1 MPPHPAQP
9 SAADLDAALHAL
21 HRHLRGWP
29 VSSAICLSSQP
40 TDLPD
45 VPPPFPLPAHA
56 PPRRHHDWPAGR
68 RCAAHALH
76 LLGHPDALR
85 PLPRT
90 PGGAPDWPAGTH
102 GSLSHAGGLTVAAAT
117 RAPQRVGLDLEPLSG
132 PAPDARRWQHV
143 LTESTFKALWPLRPD
158 PLDPAHFHAPPPP
171 DPTRTQGVADVHVLG
186 WPGPLQVRWAH
197 THGFLLALTLLPAP
211 PEAP

>member
-1 MPPHPAQP
+1 MTSHPAHP
-9 SAADLDAALHAL
+9 SAAELDAALHAL
-21 HRHLRGWP
+21 RRHLSSWP
-29 VSSAICLSSQP
+29 VSSAIALSCQP
-40 TDLPD
+40 TDL
-45 VPPPFPLPAHA
+45 PPPFPLPAHA
-56 PPRRHHDWPAGR
+56 PTRRHHDWHAGR

-102 GSLSHAGGLTVAAAT
+102 GSLSHAGGLTVAAAA
-117 RAPQRVGLDLEPLSG
+117 RAPQRVGLDLEPLTG
-132 PAPDARRWQHV
+132 PAPGPRLWRHV
-143 LTESTFKALWPLRPD
+143 LTESAFKALWPLRPD
-158 PLDPAHFHAPPPP
+158 PLDPAHFRVPPPP
-171 DPTRTQGVADVHVLG
+171 AAPQGVAEMHVLG
-186 WPGPLQVRWAH
+186 WPGPLQVRWVH